1 MKLRKEF
8 EHLRDWKK
16 TVYLLYADGIDVDDG
31 GLFKGSWNPSS
42 GGGFG
47 GEGIARTTYR
57 QDFVTGDV
65 LEQYVSK
72 EGRERP
78 DMIGFSHAKGAM
90 QQWPFEEVFED

>member
-8 EHLRDWKK
+8 EYLRDWKK
-16 TVYLLYADGIDVDDG
+16 SVYLLYTEDEIEVDDG
-31 GLFKGSWNPSS
+31 GLFKGSWSPST

-47 GEGIARTTYR
+47 GEGIARATYR

-65 LEQYVSK
+65 VEVYVSK

-78 DMIGFSHAKGAM
+78 DMIGFSHTKGAM
-90 QQWPFEEVFED
+90 QQWPFDEVFE